1 MTRDIYVLEIPR
13 ENLSSSTEHHPA
25 IILISSII
33 YALAVTSSSNIY
45 SLLIASILPARFI
58 SRVKLS
64 ALAKLNLINAV
75 MILTL
80 ALTWPTPSG
89 LGLYQNY
96 YAGFMM
102 GVIISLRVN
111 MICVAFSAMVYPLGI
126 GGMYEALCFMRV
138 PENLRVLMILTL
150 RGINILRERYE
161 AAIISVKL
169 RAPNI
174 HGVMRLK
181 IFACILGNVLLQSLE
196 RSDNMMKAVK
206 CRGGF
211 GGFMQSENHGISFC
225 DAACV
230 MGFAFYGIIIAVM
243 NYA

>member
-1 MTRDIYVLEIPR
+1 MTRDIYALEIPR
-13 ENLSSSTEHHPA
+13 ENLSASTERNPA
-25 IILISSII
+25 VILISSLL
-33 YALAVTSSSNIY
+33 YASAVTVSSNIY
-45 SLLIASILPARFI
+45 SFVIASILPVSLI
-58 SRVKLS
+58 KRVKLS

-80 ALTWPTPSG
+80 ALTWP
-89 LGLYQNY
+89 NF
-96 YAGFMM
+96 YAGLIM

-111 MICVAFSAMVYPLGI
+111 MIYIAFSAMVYPLGI

-138 PENLRVLMILTL
+138 PENLRVMMIMTL

-161 AAIISVKL
+161 SAIISVRL

-174 HGVMRLK
+174 HGLMRLK
-181 IFACILGNVLLQSLE
+181 IFAAMMGNVLLQSLE
-196 RSDNMMKAVK
+196 RSENMMKAVK

-211 GGFMQSENHGISFC
+211 AGFMQSETHAVKFGDVIY
-225 DAACV
+225 V
-230 MGFAFYGIIIAVM
+230 MCFAFYGIIIAVM

>member
-1 MTRDIYVLEIPR
+1 MTRDIYALEIPR
-13 ENLSSSTEHHPA
+13 ENLSASTEHHPA
-25 IILISSII
+25 IVLISSVI
-33 YALAVTSSSNIY
+33 YALAATASTNAY
-45 SLLIASILPARFI
+45 SLLTASLLPV
-58 SRVKLS
+58 SLVKRVKLS
-64 ALAKLNLINAV
+64 ALAKLNLASTV

-80 ALTWPTPSG
+80 ALTWPDF
-89 LGLYQNY
+89 

-111 MICVAFSAMVYPLGI
+111 MIYIAFSAMVYPLGI

-138 PENLRVLMILTL
+138 PEKLRVMMIMTL

-161 AAIISVKL
+161 SAIISVRL

-174 HGVMRLK
+174 RGVMRLK
-181 IFACILGNVLLQSLE
+181 IFAAMMGNVLLQSLE
-196 RSDNMMKAVK
+196 RSENMMKAVK

-211 GGFMQSENHGISFC
+211 AGFMQYETHAVKFGDIV
-225 DAACV
+225 CV
-230 MGFAFYGIIIAVM
+230 MCFAFYGIIIAVM

>member
-1 MTRDIYVLEIPR
+1 MTRDIYALEIPR
-13 ENLSSSTEHHPA
+13 ENLSASTERNLA
-25 IILISSII
+25 VILISSLL
-33 YALAVTSSSNIY
+33 YASAVTVSSNIY
-45 SLLIASILPARFI
+45 SLVIASILPVSLI
-58 SRVKLS
+58 KRVKLS

-80 ALTWPTPSG
+80 ALTWP
-89 LGLYQNY
+89 NF
-96 YAGFMM
+96 YAGLIM

-111 MICVAFSAMVYPLGI
+111 MICAAFSAMIYPLGTEGI
-126 GGMYEALCFMRV
+126 YEALCVMRV
-138 PENLRVLMILTL
+138 PENLRVLLLLTL

-161 AAIISVKL
+161 SAIISVKL

-174 HGVMRLK
+174 NGVMRLK

-211 GGFMQSENHGISFC
+211 GGFMQSETHAINFC
-225 DAACV
+225 DVVYV
-230 MGFAFYGIIIAVM
+230 MCFAFYGIIIAVM